1 MAVNHAFEK
10 SKVTDVITSASRLV
24 SHFRHSSNSTA
35 QLKTQQMK
43 MSLPI
48 KKLMLHSKT
57 RWNSAFDMLQRLL
70 EKRWAV
76 SAVLADPRSTKP
88 QVTKSFELSNDEW
101 HVIESICAILDPV
114 KLTTVMFSA

>member
-1 MAVNHAFEK
+1 MVHDNAANMILASVLSDKWERFGCSAHTLQMAVNRPFEK

-48 KKLMLHSKT
+48 KKLMLQSKT
-57 RWNSAFDMLQRLL
+57 RWNSAGGRVHLICC
-70 EKRWAV
+70 
-76 SAVLADPRSTKP
+76 
-88 QVTKSFELSNDEW
+88 NDY
-101 HVIESICAILDPV
+101 
-114 KLTTVMFSA
+114 